1 MAIIVLAAVAVL
13 ADWLDPPLP
22 PVAGIGQASDG
33 DSFRLGADRV
43 RLLGLDAPELNQHC
57 ATSQDGRW
65 PCGRVARDR
74 MAGLLA
80 SGSLQCQP
88 EGHDRYGR
96 LLAHCTIDGSD
107 LGAIMVAEGLAVAA
121 AATPANRHRHA
132 RQVWASGPATS
143 TTPPTGVRITRAQ
156 AACWTGWGSSVTIGP
171 QARSTHS
178 AQDYC

>member
-121 AATPANRHRHA
+121 GGYAGEQASA
-132 RQVWASGPATS
+132 RQAGLGIWAGDFDNPADWRQDHPRPSGLLDWL
-143 TTPPTGVRITRAQ
+143 GF
-156 AACWTGWGSSVTIGP
+156 
-171 QARSTHS
+171 
-178 AQDYC
+178 